1 MKTLT
6 IGFLIL
12 VMMSGQLNAD
22 NHSATNNK
30 ITLSLDDASEVSVK
44 GFIAPIEYTQY
55 NFHVEWNELAHLR
68 VAEPQ
73 KQYPTSVFHAFLP
86 SEAVSVGDLW
96 RIDENGALELLRQL
110 HPNSSLDMHINM
122 GDSRGL
128 WACLRAYN
136 DKFADIVFRIH
147 AEFKLEDG
155 WFTPSQFAGH
165 LIIDRMKKK
174 VAFFH
179 MFVPEGVLNFDV
191 NWKKYKDEPG
201 AVTDIGFCP
210 QIELKAG
217 TRSVILNTEFVEA
230 ITQEEAEH
238 KLILRFYK
246 SQQINWVSLEEAL
259 EMAPAQ
265 QKPVHV
271 ISIDGPLADESC

>member
-22 NHSATNNK
+22 ENAISNK
-30 ITLSLDDASEVSVK
+30 ITLNLDDAPEVLVK

-55 NFHVEWNELAHLR
+55 NFHVKWDELANLR
-68 VAEPQ
+68 VAEPE
-73 KQYPTSVFHAFLP
+73 KRYSASVFHAFLP

-96 RIDENGALELLRQL
+96 KIEEEGVLELLRQL
-110 HPNSSLDMHINM
+110 NPNPRLDLDINA

-136 DKFADIVFRIH
+136 DKYAEIVFRIH
-147 AEFKLEDG
+147 AEFVLNDG
-155 WFTPSQFAGH
+155 RFTPSQFTGH
-165 LIIDRMKKK
+165 LVMDRIKEK
-174 VAFFH
+174 VAAFK
-179 MFVPEGVLNFDV
+179 MYVPEGVLNFDV
-191 NWKKYKDEPG
+191 GRNSTRTID
-201 AVTDIGFCP
+201 VGFCP
-210 QIELKAG
+210 KIELRAEIQVATPDIK
-217 TRSVILNTEFVEA
+217 FVES
-230 ITQEEAEH
+230 ITQEAAERA
-238 KLILRFYK
+238 LILRFYK

-259 EMAPAQ
+259 EMAPAR

-271 ISIDGPLADESC
+271 VSIDGPLADESC